1 MVRKDLAIGVL
12 AAQVVHA
19 AGESSPGNLP
29 EGTYA
34 IVLAVPDEGA
44 LKAVAARLQ
53 LAGVKFVADPRAR
66 QKQRA
71 HGDWACTCKEGGAT
85 KIFVVASVVEVV
97 PIRSRNSV

>member
-1 MVRKDLAIGVL
+1 MIRKDLAIGVL

-53 LAGVKFVADPRAR
+53 LAGVKFVRIHEPDRNNELMAIGLVPA
-66 QKQRA
+66 K
-71 HGDWACTCKEGGAT
+71 KEVLRRYLSSLPLL
-85 KIFVVASVVEVV
+85 K
-97 PIRSRNSV
+97 